1 MKEIVTHRQETLTCV
16 ETRMRGEN
24 GILLVD
30 IGHGCEKLGQAIYGI
45 QNKGINLG
53 CATLPHSNGSNQC
66 RASKP
71 IGDDSYPKRGTFGS
85 SVMNF
90 SNSVLFSIQSE
101 FQVS

>member
-45 QNKGINLG
+45 QNKGINLHVP
-53 CATLPHSNGSNQC
+53 L
-66 RASKP
+66 R
-71 IGDDSYPKRGTFGS
+71 
-85 SVMNF
+85 
-90 SNSVLFSIQSE
+90 LIQMVQINVGPPSL
-101 FQVS
+101 